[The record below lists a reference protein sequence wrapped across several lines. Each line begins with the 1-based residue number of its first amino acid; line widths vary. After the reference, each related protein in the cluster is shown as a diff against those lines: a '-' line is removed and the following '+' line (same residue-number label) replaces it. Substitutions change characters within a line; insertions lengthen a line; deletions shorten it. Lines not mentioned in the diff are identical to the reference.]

1 MNSRHFVAARRL
13 VAVVAVLM
21 VSTACSKTSAPSPP
35 EKNVQIANPAS
46 EYCVKLGGKTQ
57 AKKDEAGN
65 AFALCHLPDGTAI
78 EEWELFRRDHP
89 NNG

>member
-1 MNSRHFVAARRL
+1 M
-13 VAVVAVLM
+13 
-21 VSTACSKTSAPSPP
+21 
-35 EKNVQIANPAS
+35 
-46 EYCVKLGGKTQ
+46 KLGGKSE